1 MRMRLLRLSLGAK
14 LKRVLLHSLDG
25 LFYANADGYL
35 TFVRDVKVR
44 WSLIICHTLIA
55 ACLFGIQDM
64 RLKKRLGVIYSN
76 HSVLRKSHTALNHR
90 FRLFYNQRSAAP
102 VTAGYD

>member
-1 MRMRLLRLSLGAK
+1 MTTGAAKRYLQSVALCGNAAARVSLGA
-14 LKRVLLHSLDG
+14 
-25 LFYANADGYL
+25 AADGYL

-44 WSLIICHTLIA
+44 WSLIICPVLIA

-76 HSVLRKSHTALNHR
+76 HSFAKITYRVKSSVSAL
-90 FRLFYNQRSAAP
+90 L
-102 VTAGYD
+102 